1 MDEEATATEKTTTLD
16 GVTIEYIDASEAGV
30 EDETNLNVDVCR
42 DDADDC
48 VKGDVVNGVDNNEL
62 QTFKCSSI
70 DDDEVDSFYD
80 NDDGID
86 LVFTYDDDDD
96 DDDDVGLCI

>member
-16 GVTIEYIDASEAGV
+16 GVTIEYIDASAAGV

-48 VKGDVVNGVDNNEL
+48 VKGDVGEGVADL
-62 QTFKCSSI
+62 FAFILRLPVLPFRLVLAFK
-70 DDDEVDSFYD
+70 
-80 NDDGID
+80 
-86 LVFTYDDDDD
+86 
-96 DDDDVGLCI
+96 